1 MNTDFSN
8 TVQAKSDQMNAI
20 DFIAG
25 PQTYTIVSAVTTNDP
40 KQPIAVKV
48 DGHDQPYKPS
58 LGYRRIL
65 TAVLGMDGKAWI
77 GKKITIDLD
86 ETVVYAGK
94 EVGGICV
101 KAIQGLKEPTRYKLA
116 ISRGK
121 FKVVTVNGIVVSA
134 SQFYPDIMF
143 AEKLPAVSG
152 AIQNGKMTNAQA
164 IIQLEKTA
172 PLTDAQKSQ
181 VNQIEVNQEQV
192 NK

>member
-1 MNTDFSN
+1 MNTDFSD

-20 DFIAG
+20 DFISG
-25 PQTYTIVSAVTTNDP
+25 PQTYTILSAVKTSDP

-48 DGHDQPYKPS
+48 DGHPQPYKPS

-65 TAVLGMDGKAWI
+65 TAVLGMDGSKWI
-77 GKKITIDLD
+77 GKKITLDLD

-101 KAIQGLKEPTRYKLA
+101 IACQGLDAPKRFKLA
-116 ISRGK
+116 TSRGK
-121 FKVVTVNGIVVSA
+121 FKFVTVSPIVA
-134 SQFYPDIMF
+134 QFYNEDTF
-143 AEKLPAVSG
+143 QEKLPAVSG
-152 AIQNGKMTNAQA
+152 AIQNGKMTNEQA

-172 PLTDAQKSQ
+172 PLTDAQKQQ
-181 VNQIEVNQEQV
+181 VNEIQV